1 MVSETSSAV
10 TSVIPAALRRS
21 VISDVSADPS
31 LMFERS
37 SYRLLALADAV
48 TM

>member
-1 MVSETSSAV
+1 MVAETSDAV
-10 TSVIPAALRRS
+10 TSVIPASLRRS
-21 VISDVSADPS
+21 VISVVSADPE

-37 SYRLLALADAV
+37 SYRLLALAGAV